1 MGWRYA
7 VVQSRIGGAKAL
19 HIAQDGRADHDGN
32 SPVGETHHVG
42 ELSYFSE
49 RVLLRSDCT
58 RQDTVLDEASHHERD
73 SVIIQGKEKM
83 MMDRFGRRI
92 VAATVLVGVM
102 TMSTA
107 CYGPFNLT
115 KNVYH
120 WNGNVKGSGQVNDKW
135 MKEIVFFGMLIIPA
149 YMFSALLDT
158 FIFNSMHFWTGESPI
173 KASDMGSDG
182 TKVTTLGDTTIRW
195 TPSEGGATVTYERH
209 GIVERRATIVASSRG
224 YRLVDEDGNLLSEAE
239 YSADGAVR
247 LLNRDRQVLQQW
259 SEEQLYAIA
268 QGRSAHVQ

>member
-1 MGWRYA
+1 M
-7 VVQSRIGGAKAL
+7 
-19 HIAQDGRADHDGN
+19 N
-32 SPVGETHHVG
+32 
-42 ELSYFSE
+42 
-49 RVLLRSDCT
+49 
-58 RQDTVLDEASHHERD
+58 
-73 SVIIQGKEKM
+73 
-83 MMDRFGRRI
+83 RFGHRI
-92 VAATVLVGVM
+92 VAATVLLGFM

-120 WNGNVKGSGQVNDKW
+120 WNSNVKGSGQVNDKW

-173 KASDMGSDG
+173 KASVMGSDG

-195 TPSEGGATVTYERH
+195 TPSEDGATVIYERD
-209 GIVERRATIVASSRG
+209 GIVERRATIVASSTG
-224 YRLVDEDGNLLSEAE
+224 YRLVDEQGNLLSEAE

-247 LLNRDRQVLQQW
+247 LLNRDHQVLQQW
-259 SEEQLYAIA
+259 SEAQLHAIA
-268 QGRSAHVQ
+268 QGRSADVQ